1 MIREITRFKEVLRL
15 MNEDDP
21 NKKKRS
27 SLVIR
32 QMEIDDLAH
41 VFHLGER
48 IFTAR
53 EVPNLYRTWDE
64 YEPVTLFT
72 SERIVISCLVGR

>member
-1 MIREITRFKEVLRL
+1 

-27 SLVIR
+27 DLIIR
-32 QMEIDDLAH
+32 QMEIDDLAD
-41 VFHLGER
+41 VFHLGEKL
-48 IFTAR
+48 FTAS

-64 YEPVTLFT
+64 YEVVNLFQ
-72 SERIVISCLVGR
+72 SDPEFCLVAESEEEIMGY